1 MSLSVETPGLLS
13 TIQDLG
19 RSGYQHLG
27 VGPGGALDEVSHRIA
42 NRIVGNPAS
51 SSTLEMTL
59 SGPTLRFDDDTL
71 IALCGG
77 DLSATIGDQPLPTW
91 RPVFIRAG
99 VCLRFGKA
107 VQGARAYLA
116 VGGGFQ
122 IPPVMGSVS
131 THLAGHFGGFQG
143 RPLRKGDRLDL
154 GPGPE
159 GLYPSLRRRF
169 QGGTAP
175 FLGSDWFSSA
185 ARELDF
191 TRPATLGL
199 IPGPQWAMMTTTSRE
214 ALLASTFRV
223 GSQSSRM
230 ALHVEG
236 ATLALDTELEMISSG
251 VATGTLQLPPD
262 GRPLLLLA
270 DRQTTGGYP
279 RLGELASVDLPVAAQ
294 LRPGE
299 ALRFERTDVESA
311 QRLLL
316 QRKARL
322 RDLEKI
328 LSDQQAL

>member
-1 MSLSVETPGLLS
+1 MSLSVEAPGLLT

-19 RSGYQHLG
+19 RVGFQHLG

-42 NRIVGNPAS
+42 NRIVGNPPS
-51 SSTLEMTL
+51 SATLEITL
-59 SGPTLRFDDDTL
+59 SGPRLRFESQAL

-77 DLSATIGDQPLPTW
+77 DLSPTIDGEPLPTW
-91 RPVFIRAG
+91 RPVLVRAG
-99 VCLRFGKA
+99 TCLRFGKA
-107 VQGARAYLA
+107 IQGARATLA

-122 IPPVMGSVS
+122 IQRVMGSSS
-131 THLAGHFGGFQG
+131 THLAGQFGGFQG
-143 RPLRKGDRLDL
+143 RALRKGDRLEL
-154 GPGPE
+154 GPDPTQ
-159 GLYPSLRRRF
+159 LYPSLRRRF
-169 QGGTAP
+169 QAGTAP

-199 IPGPQWAMMTTTSRE
+199 IPGPQWARLEASSRE
-214 ALLASTFRV
+214 ALLGATFRV
-223 GSQSSRM
+223 GIQSSRM

-236 ATLALDTELEMISSG
+236 AALALDTGLEMISSG

-279 RLGELASVDLPVAAQ
+279 RLGELASVDLPLAAQ

-299 ALRFERTDVESA
+299 ALRFERIDVESA

-316 QRKARL
+316 QREARL

-328 LSDQQAL
+328 LSDQQKL